1 MRILVTGGAGYV
13 GSHTASLLC
22 KEGYEIIILDDLS
35 TGHKWALKGEEFI
48 EGSLL
53 DESLLN
59 NVFKERNINKVMHFA
74 AKSIVSESEE
84 NPTLYFQNNV
94 SGSINLFKAMLKH
107 KVNDI
112 VFSSSAAVYG
122 EPVNQEISEDQ
133 TKRPIN
139 IYGKTKLIIENL
151 LMDLYKKEGL
161 NSISLRYFNAA
172 GACPE
177 EGLGEAHKVETHLIP
192 NIFNSLIKPDGKSL
206 KVFGNDYSTK
216 DGTCIRDYIHVK
228 DLANGHLQ
236 SINFLNQNPGCK
248 AYNLGSGK
256 GFSVSEIINKVTEIT
271 GKEVK
276 FDFEDR
282 RDGAPAILLASI
294 KKIKNEIG
302 WEPIYSSL
310 DKILLDAYGWH
321 IKYNEQ

>member
-161 NSISLRYFNAA
+161 NLL
-172 GACPE
+172 CTP
-177 EGLGEAHKVETHLIP
+177 
-192 NIFNSLIKPDGKSL
+192 
-206 KVFGNDYSTK
+206 GNDVEST
-216 DGTCIRDYIHVK
+216 TA
-228 DLANGHLQ
+228 LA
-236 SINFLNQNPGCK
+236 
-248 AYNLGSGK
+248 GSGANL
-256 GFSVSEIINKVTEIT
+256 IIFTTGLYWDVYLSSIWFEMRSIIIVTQ
-271 GKEVK
+271 
-276 FDFEDR
+276 
-282 RDGAPAILLASI
+282 L
-294 KKIKNEIG
+294 
-302 WEPIYSSL
+302 
-310 DKILLDAYGWH
+310 
-321 IKYNEQ
+321 